1 MIEYF
6 AIIIDLVK
14 SKKMTDSER
23 YEAQEKLKNAI
34 NIINLLYK
42 ESIVKSMSFSAGDSV
57 QGLFN
62 NVKSTYNTFYLIQNL
77 VFPYSVRCGIGQ
89 GQVNE
94 QLINRFKIDDSNA
107 YDGKAYHLARSG
119 LDLAREHNYQI
130 YINSDS
136 NKDFTI
142 NSLIND
148 DIKVS
153 MTLVRQAI
161 YSIMNIIDPVVVECN
176 VINSNYND
184 NVIGFI
190 MKITGYYKEKSR
202 VRSKIKDSEENEPTE
217 ISESEIKELIELFQ
231 RNSSEKYKTSQSRNF
246 EVLSKNDSTISSD
259 VREILVKLTNS
270 TNQNVSSMIRTSKMD
285 ELRRKC
291 IAKLNIV
298 DHFYGGNPL

>member
-23 YEAQEKLKNAI
+23 FEAQEKLKNAI

-42 ESIVKSMSFSAGDSV
+42 ASIVKSMSFSAGDSV

-62 NVKSTYNTFYLIQNL
+62 DVQSTFNTFYLIQNL

-94 QLINRFKIDDSNA
+94 QLINRFKTDDSNA
-107 YDGKAYHLARSG
+107 YDGKAYHLARSA
-119 LDLAREHNYQI
+119 LDLAREYNYQI

-148 DIKVS
+148 DIKIS

-161 YSIMNIIDPVVVECN
+161 YSIMNIIDPVVIDHN
-176 VINSNYND
+176 VINNTYYD

-202 VRSKIKDSEENEPTE
+202 VKRKTTESVENKLTE
-217 ISESEIKELIELFQ
+217 INDAEIMELINHFKQ
-231 RNSSEKYKTSQSRNF
+231 NNSEKYRTSQSRNI
-246 EVLSKNDSTISSD
+246 EILTKNDSTISSD
-259 VREILVKLTNS
+259 VREILVRLTNS
-270 TNQNVSSMIRTSKMD
+270 TNQNVSSMILTSKMD

-291 IAKLNIV
+291 IARLNIV
-298 DHFYGGNPL
+298 NHFYGGNSL